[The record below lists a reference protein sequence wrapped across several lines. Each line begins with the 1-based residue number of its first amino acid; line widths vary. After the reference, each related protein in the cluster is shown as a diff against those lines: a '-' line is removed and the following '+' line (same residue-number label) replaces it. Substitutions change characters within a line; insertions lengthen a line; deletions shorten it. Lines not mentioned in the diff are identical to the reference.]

1 MSYYK
6 SVDIRVTGLM
16 STLKEFVRVL
26 AYLQKCSRLGTCRT
40 IPVQIDGDGSGKIKF
55 AIIDPDG
62 GEPTELDVSQ
72 IKIPEDGSDIETQY
86 IGE

>member
-6 SVDIRVTGLM
+6 FMDIRVVGLE

-26 AYLQKCSRLGTCRT
+26 GYLQKCSQLGTCRT
-40 IPVQIDGDGSGKIKF
+40 IPVRIDGDGSGKIKF
-55 AIIDPDG
+55 AIIDPNSNQPMDY
-62 GEPTELDVSQ
+62 LDVSQ
-72 IKIPEDGSDIETQY
+72 IAIPEDGDIDVQC